1 MNHTEQDI
9 RTRILK
15 RAVLNLKE
23 FGYENCN
30 EDNILTD
37 EVYKIFF
44 KKQLENVQGESKNAD
59 VEKVIT
65 DLIADTLK

>member
-44 KKQLENVQGESKNAD
+44 KKQLENVQVESKNAD